1 MKRPPSRDCVNQD
14 RSSKKSR
21 QPIRLVLEP
30 LEARRLLAGLNV
42 SVFIDQDGSRSLG
55 DSESAAARR
64 IVYVDVNANG
74 RQDDADPVAFTNER
88 GVASF
93 LGLAPGEYGV
103 GIVAASN
110 TQTQTFPVRVE
121 ELATNVAPSATTLI
135 ATGDLA
141 NVWAFDEA
149 GRGQA
154 VKDGVASAAPTSTVR
169 SVDLQ
174 GAILASITIDDEA
187 WLVTAAR
194 GSGQVALNRLDLVT
208 GRNVTSPIDNLNGRS
223 IEKLVVAGT
232 QVVAQLNGRQGIELA
247 VLTLNNGMPTLGD
260 SVSVPFLVALA
271 GSADGELAVIQNQPS
286 IERSLSDTASLT
298 ILAADDFAVRSLVA
312 VPADAKEVAFSY
324 DGELVLTALATGGVL
339 ALKNDEGLSVVA
351 KLAEAASP
359 LLTTSKD
366 GRLVTGNASDRSEF
380 IVWDMEHWQPA
391 GRSRIAVGDDSR
403 ASAVDLVLDAVLA
416 TSGDRLIATGVGGT
430 FVSQLAQA
438 TWTRTVVPREGTGSA
453 QLGVRADR
461 ANQPPNAA
469 PVASVTLEDTAVGG
483 QLRAQTTDVD
493 GDTLWFSLL
502 SAPSHGRLEVT
513 PSGKW
518 SYVPASNFNGIDR
531 AVVRV
536 FDGQASSDLAIVVD
550 VTPVNDPPE
559 EIQVE
564 LFTVAENADPSELS
578 EIGYVTVFD
587 VDRGSRYSFE
597 ASDPRFEIRSGRIYL
612 AAGAELDFESE
623 KQIELEIFATEDAV
637 SGYQISTTAT
647 LSITDVNEPPTAV
660 RIVDAY
666 LPENSAGA
674 VIGRVVVDDPEGA
687 TNFEY
692 TVSDERFMI
701 SAGYLMLKPG
711 IELDYEEESSISLS
725 VTASDG
731 SESAATEFPLSF
743 TVADVN
749 DPPTAI
755 SVQLTTIEENSPGAI
770 FGAVTV
776 VDQDGDAYQYTVSD
790 PRFEVVDGQLKLKDE
805 VSLSIADDDALS
817 VTVTA
822 TSATGGDSI
831 SNAFTIA
838 VGVARS
844 PFQNPVEPRDV
855 NGDGQITPVDA
866 LILINQLNSFGPGP
880 LGGNSARG
888 GSGEGPMWV
897 DVNGDGIISPLDVL
911 IIINWLNRRRLVAV
925 SETQVEG
932 EAPPTLTA
940 QDPFKSPSQAGPQN
954 PLVGPVYA
962 ADSSSDTLAEASTA
976 WDEGT
981 IYACPPV
988 HSTNETK
995 PDSQDDELEQL
1006 LEQLSQQRLRIV

>member
-14 RSSKKSR
+14 RSSKRSR
-21 QPIRLVLEP
+21 QPLRLLLEP

-42 SVFIDQDGSRSLG
+42 SVFIDQDGSRSPG
-55 DSESAAARR
+55 DSDSAAARR

-103 GIVAASN
+103 GIVSASS
-110 TQTQTFPVRVE
+110 TQSQTFPVRVE
-121 ELATNVAPSATTLI
+121 ELAANVAPSATTLI
-135 ATGDLA
+135 ATDDLE

-149 GRGQA
+149 GRGQVVQA
-154 VKDGVASAAPTSTVR
+154 VAAGAAPMSASAVR

-174 GAILASITIDDEA
+174 GAIVASLTLGDEA

-208 GRNVTSPIDNLNGRS
+208 GRNLTHSIDGLNGRS
-223 IEKLVVAGT
+223 IDKLVLAGS
-232 QVVAQLNGRQGIELA
+232 QVVAQLSGRQGNELA
-247 VLTLNNGMPTLGD
+247 VLTLNSDMPAIGNT
-260 SVSVPFLVALA
+260 VSVPFLIALA
-271 GSADGELAVIQNQPS
+271 GSSDGELAVIQKQPS
-286 IERSLSDTASLT
+286 NEGARSDTASLT
-298 ILAADDFAVRSLVA
+298 ILRADDFAVRSQAA
-312 VPADAKEVAFSY
+312 VSADAKEVAFSY

-339 ALKNDEGLSVVA
+339 ALKNDEGHAVVA

-366 GRLVTGNASDRSEF
+366 GRLVTGNASHLSEF

-391 GRSRIAVGDDSR
+391 GRSRIAVGDESR
-403 ASAVDLVLDAVLA
+403 VSAVDLVLDAVLA

-438 TWTRTVVPREGTGSA
+438 TLARAVVPRDGTGSA
-453 QLGVRADR
+453 QLGVRASR
-461 ANQPPNAA
+461 ANQSPNAA
-469 PVASVTLEDTAVGG
+469 PVASITLEDTAVGG
-483 QLRAQTTDVD
+483 QLRDRTTDVD
-493 GDTLWFSLL
+493 GDTLWFSVL
-502 SAPSHGRLEVT
+502 SAPQHGRLDVT

-518 SYVPASNFNGIDR
+518 NYVPASNFNGIDR

-550 VTPVNDPPE
+550 VIPVNDPPE
-559 EIQVE
+559 EIRVE
-564 LFTVAENADPSELS
+564 LFPVAENVDPLGSN

-587 VDRGSRYSFE
+587 VDRGSRYTFE
-597 ASDPRFEIRSGRIYL
+597 ASDSRFEIRSGRIYL
-612 AAGAELDFESE
+612 AAGAEFDYESE
-623 KQIELEIFATEDAV
+623 GQIELEIFATEDAV

-647 LSITDVNEPPTAV
+647 LTLTDVNEPPTAV
-660 RIVDAY
+660 RIVDVY

-674 VIGRVVVDDPEGA
+674 VVGRVEVDDPEGA

-701 SAGYLMLKPG
+701 SGGYLMLKPG
-711 IELDYEEESSISLS
+711 VELDHEEESSINFT
-725 VTASDG
+725 VTIVDG
-731 SESAATEFPLSF
+731 SEAVARTFPLSIA
-743 TVADVN
+743 VADVN
-749 DPPTAI
+749 DPPSEI
-755 SVQLTTIEENSPGAI
+755 SIRLTTVEENSPGAI
-770 FGAVTV
+770 FGEVAV
-776 VDQDGDAYQYTVSD
+776 VDQDGDVYRYTVSD

-805 VSLSIADDDALS
+805 VSLSQADDDALS

-822 TSATGGDSI
+822 TSATGGDTI

-838 VGVARS
+838 VGAGRS

-897 DVNGDGIISPLDVL
+897 DVNGDGVISPLDVL

-925 SETQVEG
+925 ADAQAEG
-932 EAPPTLTA
+932 EAPPPLT
-940 QDPFKSPSQAGPQN
+940 SQHSNPLAGPLN
-954 PLVGPVYA
+954 A
-962 ADSSSDTLAEASTA
+962 RTEANA
-976 WDEGT
+976 IRDHGT
-981 IYACPPV
+981 IYTCPAV
-988 HSTNETK
+988 HSTKEVK
-995 PDSQDDELEQL
+995 ADSEDDELEQL
-1006 LEQLSQQRLRIV
+1006 LEQLSQQRLRVV